1 MNHENITYED
11 KYYYLAFSYF
21 QKIGPV
27 NMKRLEKFFPDMHQA
42 WFANAWELERA
53 GLNPSLADAFINWR
67 KSSAASIANIISE
80 LKKEEIS
87 FITWKDPDYPA
98 LLKEIAVPPPVL
110 YYKGEI
116 ESSAKRRLAVVGSRK
131 FSAYGSKAI
140 AELLPG
146 VIESEIEIIS
156 GLALGIDALAH
167 QKTLELGGK
176 TWAVLGSGLDFKN
189 IYPAANRRLA
199 ENIINH
205 GGALI
210 SEFPP
215 GTPPHKQNFPQR
227 NRIIAGLAQAT
238 LIVEAPIKSGALIT
252 ADWALEE
259 NREVLAVPGNIF
271 AEFSAGP
278 NKLIKSG
285 ARPITATADI
295 LEVYGLN
302 DDSDR
307 NNKIKKRLAGRPLFF
322 PKNENEAI
330 IYKILK
336 ETSERAEKIS
346 SDEIIRKTNLDTAVV
361 NSTLS
366 ILEIQGIAKN
376 SEYGYDLN

>member
-1 MNHENITYED
+1 MNRENIAYED
-11 KYYYLAFSYF
+11 KYYYLAFNYF
-21 QKIGPV
+21 QKIGPI
-27 NMKRLEKFFPDMHQA
+27 NMRRLEKFFPNIRQA
-42 WFANAWELERA
+42 WFANTGELERA
-53 GLNPSLADAFINWR
+53 GLNPSLASAFTSWR
-67 KSSAASIANIISE
+67 KSPAASIANMISE

-98 LLKEIAVPPPVL
+98 LLKEMAAPPPVL
-110 YYKGEI
+110 YYKGKI
-116 ESSAKRRLAVVGSRK
+116 DNSAKSRLAVVGSRK

-140 AELLPG
+140 SELLPG
-146 VIESEIEIIS
+146 VIESGIEIIS

-167 QKTLELGGK
+167 QKTLELKGK
-176 TWAVLGSGLDFKN
+176 TWAILGSGLDSKN
-189 IYPAANRRLA
+189 FYPTANRYLA

-285 ARPITATADI
+285 ARPITAAADI

-302 DDSDR
+302 NDDDG
-307 NNKIKKRLAGRPLFF
+307 NNKIKKRLAGRPLFS
-322 PKNENEAI
+322 PKNESEAM

-336 ETSERAEKIS
+336 EASERAEKIN
-346 SDEIIRKTNLDTAVV
+346 SDEIIKKTNLDTAVV

-366 ILEIQGIAKN
+366 ILEIRGIAKS

>member
-1 MNHENITYED
+1 MNYED
-11 KYYYLAFSYF
+11 KYYYLAFNYF

-27 NMKRLEKFFPDMHQA
+27 NMRRLEKFFPDIRQA

-53 GLNPSLADAFINWR
+53 GLNPSLAGAFINWR
-67 KSSAASIANIISE
+67 KSPAASIANMISE
-80 LKKEEIS
+80 LKKEGIS
-87 FITWKDPDYPA
+87 FITWKEPDYPA
-98 LLKEIAVPPPVL
+98 LLKEIAAPPPVL

-116 ESSAKRRLAVVGSRK
+116 NKSKSAKKRLAVVGSRK

-140 AELLPG
+140 SELLPG
-146 VIESEIEIIS
+146 VIESKIEIIS

-167 QKTLELGGK
+167 QKTLDLKGK
-176 TWAVLGSGLDFKN
+176 TWAILGSGLDSKN
-189 IYPAANRRLA
+189 FYPTANRRLA

-238 LIVEAPIKSGALIT
+238 LIVEAKIKSGALIT
-252 ADWALEE
+252 ANWALEE

-271 AEFSAGP
+271 SEFSAGP
-278 NKLIKSG
+278 NELIKSG
-285 ARPITATADI
+285 ARPITVTADI

-302 DDSDR
+302 NDDDR
-307 NNKIKKRLAGRPLFF
+307 NDKIKKRLAGRPSFS
-322 PKNENEAI
+322 PKNEIEAI

-346 SDEIIRKTNLDTAVV
+346 SDEIIRKTNLDTSVV

-366 ILEIQGIAKN
+366 ILEIRGIAKN